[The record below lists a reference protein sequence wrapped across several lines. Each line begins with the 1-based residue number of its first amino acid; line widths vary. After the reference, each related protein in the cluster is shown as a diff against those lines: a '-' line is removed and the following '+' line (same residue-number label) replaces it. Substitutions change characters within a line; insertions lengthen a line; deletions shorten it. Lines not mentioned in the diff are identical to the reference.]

1 MSRRPR
7 PITSLL
13 VASAAISLTTACSA
27 LEQSEEGEDG
37 ANGADAGPITIGHLT
52 PKSGFLGQLGAQDLK
67 GARFAVEEINED
79 GGLLG
84 RQVELN
90 SEDSVDPGVAVQKA
104 TQLVEDEQVDALF
117 GEISSASGLAIADIA
132 DRTQTVYFNTGWN
145 SNEGRSGQCSRYVF
159 HIDGNNSMY
168 VSTVGLS
175 ITEQAESA
183 DYYML
188 TADYAFGHDLR
199 EETLRLL
206 EEADGELVGD
216 VLVPTGTRDY
226 TTHIRK
232 INAAE
237 PDAVF
242 LNLAGE
248 DQTTFLKQYTQE
260 YGAPYEV
267 TGGVMDTLQF
277 WAAGEQNLTGT
288 WPATYYHM
296 TDTPANKEWVSAWR
310 EAHNDVPPDN
320 QAWQSYIAVK
330 IWADAVEEAGSI
342 ATDEVTETLRSGM
355 EFDVLKERPAS
366 FRELDNQLM
375 YDMSAVKVD
384 ADDMEDQHDIF
395 DIVEPVPGPDR
406 ELDAIQI
413 PEELSECTISE

>member
-1 MSRRPR
+1 MVRRPR
-7 PITSLL
+7 RVSALL
-13 VASAAISLTTACSA
+13 AVAAAFTFTGCSA
-27 LEQSEEGEDG
+27 LEQSEEAQVEGG
-37 ANGADAGPITIGHLT
+37 AGAESGPIIVGHLT
-52 PKSGFLGQLGAQDLK
+52 PKSGFLGQLGAQDLA
-67 GARFAVEEINED
+67 GARFAVEEINEN
-79 GGLLG
+79 GGLLD
-84 RQVELN
+84 RQIEIV

-104 TQLVEDEQVDALF
+104 TRLVEEEQVDALF

-132 DRTQTVYFNTGWN
+132 DRTETIYFNTGWN
-145 SNEGRSGQCSRYVF
+145 SNEGRSEQCSQYVF

-175 ITEQAESA
+175 VTEQSEA
-183 DYYML
+183 DQYYML

-199 EETLRLL
+199 KETLRLL
-206 EEADGELVGD
+206 EDVDGELIGD

-232 INAAE
+232 INAAK

-277 WAAGEQNLTGT
+277 WAAGEGNLTGT

-296 TDTPANKEWVSAWR
+296 TDTPANKEFVAAWR

-320 QAWQSYIAVK
+320 QAWQSYVAVK
-330 IWADAVEEAGSI
+330 IWADAVEEAGTI
-342 ATDEVTETLRSGM
+342 ATDEVVETLRSGM

-366 FRELDNQLM
+366 FRKLDNQLM
-375 YDMSAVKVD
+375 YDMSAVKVN
-384 ADDMEDQHDIF
+384 AKDMEDEHDIF
-395 DIVEPVPGPDR
+395 DILEPVPGPDR
-406 ELDAIQI
+406 ELGAIQI
-413 PEELSECTISE
+413 PEELSKCTIAE